1 MEHKEDKNII
11 NAAGILL
18 LSIANADHNIEK
30 EEIRLIKEIMED
42 FFSLQKED
50 AYEAIE
56 NAIID
61 FKKSTSFFQYSQ
73 ILNKNFSYQDKLDF
87 IFCIFEVAYVDKE
100 LHFMEQH
107 LIKNIE
113 YFLYQNNTSLFI
125 TFQLKLLTII

>member
-18 LSIANADHNIEK
+18 LSIANADHSIEK

-50 AYEAIE
+50 AYETIE

-107 LIKNIE
+107 LIKNIASALNVE
-113 YFLYQNNTSLFI
+113 HKDLIKT
-125 TFQLKLLTII
+125 KLEIKKYL

>member
-50 AYEAIE
+50 AYETIE

-107 LIKNIE
+107 LIKNIASALNVE
-113 YFLYQNNTSLFI
+113 HKDLIKT
-125 TFQLKLLTII
+125 KLEIKKYL

>member
-50 AYEAIE
+50 AYETIE
-56 NAIID
+56 NAI
-61 FKKSTSFFQYSQ
+61 
-73 ILNKNFSYQDKLDF
+73 L
-87 IFCIFEVAYVDKE
+87 
-100 LHFMEQH
+100 
-107 LIKNIE
+107 
-113 YFLYQNNTSLFI
+113 
-125 TFQLKLLTII
+125 